1 MTRKGM
7 KQVSCHLAGVAYQG
21 SDRTKGGGS

>member
-7 KQVSCHLAGVAYQG
+7 KQVGCHLAGVAYQG
-21 SDRTKGGGS
+21 SDRTKGGSS